1 LELDGW
7 YFVCYNSEVYSQSE
21 YSRSKYPLA
30 ITVVARYRSRVLL
43 MKKEL
48 APEWA
53 LLGLLTQKPMHGYE
67 LHRYFTAPSALG
79 QVWYLGLSQMY
90 KLLKELEGQG
100 YVEVTVELQENYP
113 ARKVYH
119 ITPSGRA
126 AFLQWMEKPVRNTRL
141 IRVEF
146 LAKLFLAQL
155 LGSEMIERVI
165 HTQLEACQAQLTRL
179 QARAC
184 PELGLSE
191 ARPEFRRR
199 VEGQSRRACPDW
211 ELGIEN
217 WELTF
222 EHLVLRFRQGQI
234 QAIIDWL
241 ETCRR
246 MFLEERRIAN
256 GELEIDH

>member
-21 YSRSKYPLA
+21 YSKSKYPLA

-90 KLLKELEGQG
+90 KLLKELEGQS
-100 YVEVTVELQENYP
+100 YVDVTVELQENYP

-126 AFLQWMEKPVRNTRL
+126 AFRQWMEKPVRSTRL

-165 HTQLEACQAQLTRL
+165 NTQLEACQAQLTRMQERTEDGDWRL
-179 QARAC
+179 EIGDPRVASDGGFEYLIFC
-184 PELGLSE
+184 
-191 ARPEFRRR
+191 FRM
-199 VEGQSRRACPDW
+199 
-211 ELGIEN
+211 
-217 WELTF
+217 
-222 EHLVLRFRQGQI
+222 GQI
-234 QAIIDWL
+234 QAVMDWL
-241 ETCRR
+241 RTCHRV
-246 MFLEERRIAN
+246 FLEERRIAN
-256 GELEIDH
+256 GELGIDH

>member
-1 LELDGW
+1 M
-7 YFVCYNSEVYSQSE
+7 
-21 YSRSKYPLA
+21 R
-30 ITVVARYRSRVLL
+30 
-43 MKKEL
+43 KEL

-53 LLGLLTQKPMHGYE
+53 LLGLLTQKPKHGYE
-67 LHRYFTAPSALG
+67 LHQYFTDPSALG

-126 AFLQWMEKPVRNTRL
+126 AFLHWMEKPVSNTRL

-155 LGSEMIERVI
+155 LGSEMIERI
-165 HTQLEACQAQLTRL
+165 IGIQLETCQAQLTRL
-179 QARAC
+179 QER
-184 PELGLSE
+184 
-191 ARPEFRRR
+191 ARPE
-199 VEGQSRRACPDW
+199 DW
-211 ELGIEN
+211 ELEIGN

-222 EHLVLRFRQGQI
+222 EHLVFRFRQGQI

-241 ETCRR
+241 RTCRR
-246 MFLEERRIAN
+246 VFLPDTPTLRRAQDTAAEAEN
-256 GELEIDH
+256 